1 MKRNLVLV
9 LPLIALLGAGCSSTR
24 NAASTKSAP
33 ATTVESKAAA
43 TADTG
48 AVASAGVVGDDAS
61 ADVGLPPE
69 LVNKRVIYFAFDSS
83 EVRAEDRALVAAHA
97 RFLAG
102 RSNVAVRLEGHTD
115 QRGTREYNIG
125 LGERRAQA
133 VRAALGL
140 QGVSDGQISTVSYG
154 EERPAAAADDEESMA
169 MNRRVELVYGKR

>member
-9 LPLIALLGAGCSSTR
+9 LPLVALLGAGCSSTR
-24 NAASTKSAP
+24 NAASTESAP

-83 EVRAEDRALVAAHA
+83 EVRAEDRALTLGMIEHALRRDLCVAQPPLRFHRNQLLGNLIHPFRPGRRTVYRTVQVLDHHRRNRQFAVGKADFDAHA
-97 RFLAG
+97 LPRAPLPPRFREADAG
-102 RSNVAVRLEGHTD
+102 RH
-115 QRGTREYNIG
+115 
-125 LGERRAQA
+125 
-133 VRAALGL
+133 
-140 QGVSDGQISTVSYG
+140 
-154 EERPAAAADDEESMA
+154 
-169 MNRRVELVYGKR
+169 